1 MNTGPGIL
9 KPLFFYRLSGKKPM
23 IRTTKNI
30 LANQHG
36 IALLVTLSIITIFLT
51 VSLELNRRVRKNIE
65 MTDMGKIRAR
75 LMETAES
82 GIVVAKAMLLK
93 DAAEKPFD
101 SVQEDWA
108 DPEKIAEILHSSG
121 YDNEKLTLAI
131 TDEMGKIQVN
141 ALIKSFPGNEVNP
154 DQKKIWENLLSF
166 FISKDKSEDDRDP
179 GAIINCLIDWLDSGD
194 DDAVSGI
201 SGAESDYYESLDPPY
216 ACANKPFDD
225 LSELFLVKGISTDLL
240 KKAENLKSLLPDPE
254 DGSPEFELA
263 DLFTV
268 FGVTPVK
275 SAGTHRERK
284 KYAFTG
290 TININT
296 APVPVIAALLPFGK
310 QDLAL
315 KIAEFRTERFDEQGD
330 FVNNLEM
337 KGWYARIAGLTQ
349 EEKARMD
356 NLIVYA
362 SHIFSIASRASMNG
376 QSLTIKTVVAR
387 QKDSDGQWQCKTLR
401 QMIE

>member
-1 MNTGPGIL
+1 
-9 KPLFFYRLSGKKPM
+9 M
-23 IRTTKNI
+23 IRTAINI
-30 LANQHG
+30 LADRRG

-51 VSLELNRRVRKNIE
+51 VSLELNRRVRKNIQ
-65 MTDMGKIRAR
+65 MTDMGKNRAS

-82 GIVVAKAMLLK
+82 GVVVAKAILLK
-93 DAAEKPFD
+93 DAAENAFD

-108 DPEKIAEILHSSG
+108 DPEKLAEILHSSG
-121 YDNEKLTLAI
+121 YDNEELTLTI
-131 TDEMGKIQVN
+131 TDEMGKIQIN
-141 ALIKSFPGNEVNP
+141 SLLKSFPGNDVNL

-216 ACANKPFDD
+216 ACANKAFYD
-225 LSELFLVKGISTDLL
+225 LSELFLVKNISTDLL
-240 KKAENLKSLLPDPE
+240 KKAENLESLLPETENGPQ
-254 DGSPEFELA
+254 EFETA

-268 FGVTPVK
+268 FGAAPKRAAVTPQ
-275 SAGTHRERK
+275 EK
-284 KYAFTG
+284 KTYAYTG
-290 TININT
+290 KININT
-296 APVPVIAALLPFGK
+296 APVPVIASLLPFGK

-330 FVNNLEM
+330 FVNNLEL
-337 KGWYARIAGLTQ
+337 KGWYAQIAGLTQ
-349 EEKARMD
+349 EERARMD
-356 NLIVYA
+356 KLIVYA

-387 QKDSDGQWQCKTLR
+387 QKDSDGQWQIKTLR